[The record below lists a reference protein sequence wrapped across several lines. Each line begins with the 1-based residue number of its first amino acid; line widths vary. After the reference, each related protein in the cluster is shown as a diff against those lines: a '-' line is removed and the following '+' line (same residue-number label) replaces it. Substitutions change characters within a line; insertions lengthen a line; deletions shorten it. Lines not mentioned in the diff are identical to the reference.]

1 MSMNKSMEDQYKDI
15 RLSVVEE
22 ILFNVTYEFATTVE
36 KLSREEATKKAMDK
50 VIAKRAMARMSRFK
64 H

>member
-1 MSMNKSMEDQYKDI
+1 MSMTENEIKDME
-15 RLSVVEE
+15 LSVVEKV
-22 ILFNVTYEFATTVE
+22 LFNVTYEFATTVE

>member
-1 MSMNKSMEDQYKDI
+1 MNKNMEDQYKDI
-15 RLSVVEE
+15 KLSVVEE

>member
-1 MSMNKSMEDQYKDI
+1 MEDQYKDI
-15 RLSVVEE
+15 KLSVVEE

-36 KLSREEATKKAMDK
+36 KLSHEEATKKAMDK
-50 VIAKRAMARMSRFK
+50 VIAKRALALMTRFK